1 MAKSKRTQDKLTKT
15 SFPLVNRNYK
25 DTVFRMLFSD
35 RKNLLSLYNAVN
47 QRHYTDPEDLEIVTL
62 ENAIYM
68 GMKNDLAFII
78 DTNLYLYEHQSTYN
92 PNMPLRDLFYI
103 SNEYQKLLDKKSLY
117 SSSLQ
122 KIPAPNFIELY
133 NGTDTLSDFSEHRLS
148 SAFENLSG
156 EPKLELIVT
165 VLNINEGHNAL
176 LMEHCQT
183 LKEYS
188 QYVAKVRKYA
198 AGMPLDQAV
207 EYAVDECIKENI
219 LADFLRKTRA
229 EVISMSIFEYDKEE
243 EEKKLRKAEYEA
255 GVEAGVSLGVE
266 KGVKKGVIETTR
278 HLLKLN
284 KLSLEE
290 IASVSGLSLEE
301 IKKLQN

>member
-1 MAKSKRTQDKLTKT
+1 MAKSKRTQDKVTKT

-47 QRHYTDPEDLEIVTL
+47 QKHYTDPEDLEIVTL

-68 GMKNDLAFII
+68 EMKNDLAFII

-219 LADFLRKTRA
+219 LADFLRKNRA

-255 GVEAGVSLGVE
+255 GIQ
-266 KGVKKGVIETTR
+266 KGVLNTAR
-278 HLLKLN
+278 HLLELN
-284 KLSLEE
+284 LLSLEN
-290 IASVSGLSLEE
+290 ISRATGLSIDEL
-301 IKKLQN
+301 KKLQQ

>member
-1 MAKSKRTQDKLTKT
+1 MAKSKRTQDKVTKT

-47 QRHYTDPEDLEIVTL
+47 QKHYTDPEDLEIVTL

-188 QYVAKVRKYA
+188 QYVVKVRKYA

-207 EYAVDECIKENI
+207 KYAVDECIKENI
-219 LADFLRKTRA
+219 LADFLRKNRA

-243 EEKKLRKAEYEA
+243 EEKKLRKAEF
-255 GVEAGVSLGVE
+255 EAGVSLGVE

-290 IASVSGLSLEE
+290 IASVSGLSVEE